1 MSTDTSQTP
10 AEQVVYSNMLFY
22 GCWGSLGLMAVTYLL
37 YISGLVTPHVP
48 LDTVTQLWSQP
59 VKVYLEKGNVPTG
72 WGWLKLIGQGDF
84 LNFTGVV
91 LLSGMTILCYLPLIG
106 AYLKKKEPIFAAIAV
121 LEILVLAFAA
131 SGIVGS
137 GGH

>member
-1 MSTDTSQTP
+1 MSTDTTQTP

>member
-1 MSTDTSQTP
+1 MSLDTSKTP
-10 AEQVVYSNMLFY
+10 PEQVLYSNMLFY
-22 GCWGSLGLMAVTYLL
+22 GCWGSLALMAVTYLL

-59 VKVYLEKGNVPTG
+59 VKTYLTVGNVPTG
-72 WGWLKLIGQGDF
+72 WGWFKLIGQGDF
-84 LNFTGVV
+84 LNFTGIV
-91 LLSGMTILCYLPLIG
+91 LLAGMTILCYIPLIG
-106 AYLKKKEPIFAAIAV
+106 AYMKKKEPIFATIAV
-121 LEILVLAFAA
+121 LEILVLLFAA

>member
-1 MSTDTSQTP
+1 MSTDTTQTP

-106 AYLKKKEPIFAAIAV
+106 AYMKKKEPIFAAIAV

-131 SGIVGS
+131 SGIVGG

>member
-1 MSTDTSQTP
+1 MSTDTTQTP

-84 LNFTGVV
+84 LNVTGVV

-106 AYLKKKEPIFAAIAV
+106 AYMKKKEPIFATIAV

-131 SGIVGS
+131 SGIVGG

>member
-1 MSTDTSQTP
+1 MSTDTTQTP

-106 AYLKKKEPIFAAIAV
+106 AYMKKKEPIFATIAV

-131 SGIVGS
+131 SGIVGG

>member
-1 MSTDTSQTP
+1 MSTDTTQTP

-106 AYLKKKEPIFAAIAV
+106 AYMKKKEPIFATIAV